1 MAAALRGVYLTAQAY
16 APPGAKP
23 HRDMAVLYEKE
34 FPAQCGV
41 SFSKECSQKARR
53 QAISLSPRF
62 KFRSAIRRYAKGASS
77 MWYLRKI
84 RRPYLDRFST
94 STTNFHIR
102 WVDAMLNRSR
112 GV

>member
-34 FPAQCGV
+34 FRAQCGI

-53 QAISLSPRF
+53 QADSLPPRF
-62 KFRSAIRRYAKGASS
+62 KFHSAIRRYAKGAPS
-77 MWYLRKI
+77 MRYLRKI